1 MCSRLFLM
9 TLHLKSLH
17 VQNNFRKI
25 HTIGNPL
32 RYMTKQM
39 CAVKNSPLSTFCKL
53 HTHCLPSIIYWATSP
68 WKILLPQQNQT
79 CKLLIIHLLAQHKYS
94 IKKQKICRRKKSP
107 KMGGTVTFLC
117 PSALYNF
124 CYQAG
129 VTPFVLSFI
138 NYYGVECLFINL
150 QGQVRC
156 SKCRHIGWG
165 CADLSL
171 TESAGWFRWNQWQ
184 LKSADGELIEQ
195 LSLWAHTQTKQVNK
209 QMDGIMMICMKHIAT

>member
-1 MCSRLFLM
+1 
-9 TLHLKSLH
+9 
-17 VQNNFRKI
+17 
-25 HTIGNPL
+25 
-32 RYMTKQM
+32 
-39 CAVKNSPLSTFCKL
+39 
-53 HTHCLPSIIYWATSP
+53 
-68 WKILLPQQNQT
+68 
-79 CKLLIIHLLAQHKYS
+79 
-94 IKKQKICRRKKSP
+94 
-107 KMGGTVTFLC
+107 MGGTVTFLC

-129 VTPFVLSFI
+129 VTLFVLSFI

-184 LKSADGELIEQ
+184 LKSGADWTTILVGPYPNETSKQANGWHHDVLYETHCHITLWKQYAAKTEFCPQHLTCIEYI
-195 LSLWAHTQTKQVNK
+195 LTAYHSSIIK
-209 QMDGIMMICMKHIAT
+209 

>member
-1 MCSRLFLM
+1 
-9 TLHLKSLH
+9 
-17 VQNNFRKI
+17 
-25 HTIGNPL
+25 
-32 RYMTKQM
+32 
-39 CAVKNSPLSTFCKL
+39 
-53 HTHCLPSIIYWATSP
+53 
-68 WKILLPQQNQT
+68 
-79 CKLLIIHLLAQHKYS
+79 
-94 IKKQKICRRKKSP
+94 
-107 KMGGTVTFLC
+107 MGGTVTFLC

-129 VTPFVLSFI
+129 VTLFVLSFI
-138 NYYGVECLFINL
+138 KYYGVECLFINL

-195 LSLWAHTQTKQVNK
+195 LSLWAHTQMYETHCHITFWKQYAAKTEFCPQHLTCIEYILTANHSSIIK
-209 QMDGIMMICMKHIAT
+209 

>member
-1 MCSRLFLM
+1 
-9 TLHLKSLH
+9 
-17 VQNNFRKI
+17 
-25 HTIGNPL
+25 
-32 RYMTKQM
+32 
-39 CAVKNSPLSTFCKL
+39 
-53 HTHCLPSIIYWATSP
+53 
-68 WKILLPQQNQT
+68 
-79 CKLLIIHLLAQHKYS
+79 
-94 IKKQKICRRKKSP
+94 
-107 KMGGTVTFLC
+107 MGGTVTFLC

-129 VTPFVLSFI
+129 VTLFVLSFI

-195 LSLWAHTQTKQVNK
+195 LSLWAHTQTSKWMASWWFVWNTLPHNALK
-209 QMDGIMMICMKHIAT
+209 TICSKNWILPPTLNMYWIYLNSLSFIYHKIK